1 MRNYGKAANFEMEW
15 MGNKKRTPICNILH
29 GWKPI
34 SMWAEA
40 ELEVDVIYRKRNDN
54 ECPPLHNATGFLL
67 YPKKVLSSVHQLSIE
82 TLLSKSGSYI
92 VKNFLKKIGRW
103 GFLLLNFMDLCKY
116 FKNRY

>member
-1 MRNYGKAANFEMEW
+1 MVQYVRNYGKAANFEMEW

-67 YPKKVLSSVHQLSIE
+67 YPKK
-82 TLLSKSGSYI
+82 
-92 VKNFLKKIGRW
+92 
-103 GFLLLNFMDLCKY
+103 
-116 FKNRY
+116 